1 MTTDADEPIST
12 EEWLALHLLRAGK
25 EPSKALPAPKYHDPA
40 TKGARMYIKQ
50 AESKLKAWW
59 VYTRLRDRVGDYP
72 AVSPMFREFVS
83 SWARD
88 ENSTSDLA
96 DSITHSVEMEH
107 ICLIID
113 GDPERPEYPGI
124 ADIHKA
130 AIVGQMRKF
139 EVNANVWR
147 YPGDYSVALDVV
159 ARLLREAE
167 II

>member
-12 EEWLALHLLRAGK
+12 EEWLALHPEGGK

-50 AESKLKAWW
+50 AESKLFTGGF
-59 VYTRLRDRVGDYP
+59 TRRDRVGDYP

-83 SWARD
+83 SWAR
-88 ENSTSDLA
+88 EFTSDLA